1 MGCKWSSN
9 SEFHEYPEDLEID
22 PIEEHLHL
30 KTWKDPANRLRIHKS
45 EHAQAASSTLD
56 KSRFLET
63 FLNDDTSHK
72 PPPATR
78 DEQAHNEHK
87 NVPREDANPDGP
99 ISTQTVK
106 PDDADKIYLNQD
118 SRRKAYL
125 RSLDPECWLELVK
138 QGYFQKAEDLI
149 SEASELELKENDES
163 LRYGRFVH
171 SLGAI
176 YDYRSNI
183 DVTGQQQ
190 YLSLKSAKY
199 AQRASM
205 VFRQLLASVTSE
217 SMRARL
223 EDYLASSLL
232 MQGKSLCNTSLDG
245 DIEDLTCADAFTMAE
260 QSIKEAKDLR
270 KKLQHKQ
277 LPEAIM
283 AVGYVHYCRAGCIL
297 SGKSKH
303 DRTVAQ
309 LEAEY
314 LNALESYQESL
325 DHYLM
330 GAGEEHTDSIRMR
343 CNIALVYNVMSRIPC
358 EKSLEYLEEAE
369 KQYCKVLA
377 LQESLFGRRH
387 QRTQRI
393 QQDLKGVRERL
404 SKLRSERDPGPVNPH
419 STESGS
425 HQDSDSLLE
434 EFLLA
439 RRLERSIEKQVQA
452 R

>member
-1 MGCKWSSN
+1 
-9 SEFHEYPEDLEID
+9 
-22 PIEEHLHL
+22 
-30 KTWKDPANRLRIHKS
+30 
-45 EHAQAASSTLD
+45 
-56 KSRFLET
+56 
-63 FLNDDTSHK
+63 
-72 PPPATR
+72 
-78 DEQAHNEHK
+78 
-87 NVPREDANPDGP
+87 
-99 ISTQTVK
+99 
-106 PDDADKIYLNQD
+106 
-118 SRRKAYL
+118 
-125 RSLDPECWLELVK
+125 
-138 QGYFQKAEDLI
+138 
-149 SEASELELKENDES
+149 
-163 LRYGRFVH
+163 
-171 SLGAI
+171 
-176 YDYRSNI
+176 
-183 DVTGQQQ
+183 
-190 YLSLKSAKY
+190 
-199 AQRASM
+199 M

-439 RRLERSIEKQVQA
+439 RRLERSIEKQA
-452 R
+452 ACPSAPGSL